1 MQVQKVSQVKVQAY
15 LALMVYLELKEN
27 LAYLDLKV
35 GNSTVLFIRCIM
47 FISDTMEFST
57 VHVKEFHQVFGNR

>member
-35 GNSTVLFIRCIM
+35 GNSTVSFMRCIM
-47 FISDTMEFST
+47 FISDTMEIST